1 MGKSTGKEVYFI
13 HFPGIRKKVKEIDRD
28 RYVELSKARQGI
40 IALQQIEEYFN
51 LILKSYEEFEQELLS
66 INLREI
72 TSPKDEM
79 SKDIA
84 SEKWSYDMES
94 LYLLNL
100 RLTSFLVTS
109 ISYREVLKGKL
120 SSLLEKTSKE
130 FIELKNKIEKDLSE
144 EWIFQLMIILRNINV
159 HQGKLINT
167 ITKRQTKVETGKGL
181 WKRTIH
187 LKISIDEIFA
197 SSRQIQDFN
206 LLQEKLSELREQND
220 SLELIPLLRM
230 HMDLIGN
237 FHKDMRKIVSEK
249 TREIDQLIFDALNT
263 NNDFLY
269 LKRATEEDGITEQLT
284 VFIDPINRRRS
295 LITKNHVLHRFSIQ
309 FVSGESPKLD

>member
-100 RLTSFLVTS
+100 RLTSFLH
-109 ISYREVLKGKL
+109 L
-120 SSLLEKTSKE
+120 
-130 FIELKNKIEKDLSE
+130 FHIEKS
-144 EWIFQLMIILRNINV
+144 
-159 HQGKLINT
+159 
-167 ITKRQTKVETGKGL
+167 
-181 WKRTIH
+181 
-187 LKISIDEIFA
+187 
-197 SSRQIQDFN
+197 
-206 LLQEKLSELREQND
+206 
-220 SLELIPLLRM
+220 
-230 HMDLIGN
+230 
-237 FHKDMRKIVSEK
+237 
-249 TREIDQLIFDALNT
+249 
-263 NNDFLY
+263 
-269 LKRATEEDGITEQLT
+269 
-284 VFIDPINRRRS
+284 
-295 LITKNHVLHRFSIQ
+295 
-309 FVSGESPKLD
+309 